1 MPKTARAMQ
10 RIPATRPTP
19 LDLGFLAG
27 ASAGVDAA
35 GRRTVDRIADGHDRT
50 VTHRFVRV
58 LVADRHGELHP
69 ARTFQKRNQRFTRLH
84 RREEHAG
91 FLHIRI
97 FGMLQN
103 VRRAAQNDVVAFLRH
118 QLMVDRGKHSV
129 EHIPLPL
136 HGLTHLPLKLRRD
149 FGEEAADYAVERM
162 VYLGLIDD
170 RRFAE
175 RYAEQLTF
183 VRRCSVRDARARL
196 MQKGISRDI
205 IDEVIAE
212 LDVSADDQLDEL
224 IRSKYAARLEN
235 ADEKALKKVIDSLAR
250 KGFSYSDIRAA
261 IGRFCDA
268 ELYD

>member
-1 MPKTARAMQ
+1 MIIKRVSVRRKHLNA
-10 RIPATRPTP
+10 
-19 LDLGFLAG
+19 LFFSDGFG
-27 ASAGVDAA
+27 
-35 GRRTVDRIADGHDRT
+35 DRFISKDELPCADFSDDGG
-50 VTHRFVRV
+50 
-58 LVADRHGELHP
+58 LLADRGAFDGWGYREGDEVSLIELEQLCMRSRYMR
-69 ARTFQKRNQRFTRLH
+69 AESKALWLLDTRDYTKR
-84 RREEHAG
+84 
-91 FLHIRI
+91 
-97 FGMLQN
+97 GM
-103 VRRAAQNDVVAFLRH
+103 RD
-118 QLMVDRGKHSV
+118 
-129 EHIPLPL
+129 
-136 HGLTHLPLKLRRD
+136 KLRRD
-149 FGEEAADYAVERM
+149 FGEKAADYAVERM